1 MKLSNIQQNL
11 SNDAVKELSDLSI
24 FRGVKSWY
32 VDDNVFSGL
41 YLNYTAGTEIVVVGG
56 ESEATATDL
65 GTAVTSA
72 SSGDVIS
79 LRPASGSAYGHFKYS
94 AGDDLWGGKSFAF
107 VGDGASADK
116 IFIWHNHDGGG
127 AVRDHPIFI
136 GYAGLSAQ
144 VYWKFA
150 YNLTYHRHQVDTT
163 NYIVSMT
170 KVYSSTWAGTM
181 LNCIIDLNN
190 GNVAWNY
197 DNTNSTAYI
206 TSYKHCTFL
215 NYASWVNS
223 YSGVNAIRVI
233 DCAFDATYAN
243 DGKATFLGTNAQNVN
258 VNSWTYD
265 NYTADITQNDANL
278 ANGDYGHLKDL
289 TNVNSSN
296 TFFDTFQSAN

>member
-1 MKLSNIQQNL
+1 
-11 SNDAVKELSDLSI
+11 
-24 FRGVKSWY
+24 
-32 VDDNVFSGL
+32 
-41 YLNYTAGTEIVVVGG
+41 
-56 ESEATATDL
+56 
-65 GTAVTSA
+65 
-72 SSGDVIS
+72 
-79 LRPASGSAYGHFKYS
+79 
-94 AGDDLWGGKSFAF
+94 
-107 VGDGASADK
+107 
-116 IFIWHNHDGGG
+116 
-127 AVRDHPIFI
+127 
-136 GYAGLSAQ
+136 
-144 VYWKFA
+144 
-150 YNLTYHRHQVDTT
+150 
-163 NYIVSMT
+163 MT